1 MGDAPKPHDAIRS
14 VGREVGTVYSVDKDA
29 GRVLAL
35 IRLDLLSGAPLEI
48 GDTTL
53 TAHKPTWAHF
63 AMRGK
68 VRVTADADYQQ
79 WLAYLTTQQVR
90 TWLLWVKGTPAG
102 YIELLKQPD
111 QSVEIKFFG
120 LLPQFIGQ
128 GLGASL
134 ANAAVM
140 LAAQWTTGKIWLHT
154 CSADHPSALKNYQHA
169 GFVITHTETSV
180 EALPE
185 LNDSRLLTQ
194 EFVYSALTYHI
205 ENAG

>member
-1 MGDAPKPHDAIRS
+1 MNNIDVTTWYLQFEGTPPAQVTWPADVVLTEAEIPSPELSQFLFRT
-14 VGREVGTVYSVDKDA
+14 VGGPWRWFS
-29 GRVLAL
+29 
-35 IRLDLLSGAPLEI
+35 RLS
-48 GDTTL
+48 
-53 TAHKPTWAHF
+53 WN
-63 AMRGK
+63 
-68 VRVTADADYQQ
+68 YQQ
-79 WLAYLTTQQVR
+79 WLDYLTQQQVR
-90 TWLLWVKGTPAG
+90 TWILAVKGTPAG
-102 YIELLKQPD
+102 YIELLKHAD

-140 LAAQWTTGKIWLHT
+140 LAAQWNAGKIWLHT

-169 GFVITHTETSV
+169 GFVITQTETSV

-194 EFVYSALTYHI
+194 DFVYSALAYHT

>member
-1 MGDAPKPHDAIRS
+1 MNNIDVTTWYLQFEGTPPAQVTWPADVVLTEAEIPSPELSQFLFRT
-14 VGREVGTVYSVDKDA
+14 VGGPWRWFS
-29 GRVLAL
+29 
-35 IRLDLLSGAPLEI
+35 RLS
-48 GDTTL
+48 
-53 TAHKPTWAHF
+53 WN
-63 AMRGK
+63 
-68 VRVTADADYQQ
+68 YQQ
-79 WLAYLTTQQVR
+79 WLDYLTQQQVR
-90 TWLLWVKGTPAG
+90 TWILTVKGTPAG
-102 YIELLKQPD
+102 YIELLKHAD

-128 GLGASL
+128 GLGAPL
-134 ANAAVM
+134 AKAAVM

>member
-1 MGDAPKPHDAIRS
+1 MNNIDVTTWYLQFEGTPPAQVTWPADVVLTEAEIPSPELSQFLFRT
-14 VGREVGTVYSVDKDA
+14 VGGPWRWFS
-29 GRVLAL
+29 
-35 IRLDLLSGAPLEI
+35 RLS
-48 GDTTL
+48 
-53 TAHKPTWAHF
+53 WN
-63 AMRGK
+63 
-68 VRVTADADYQQ
+68 YQQ
-79 WLAYLTTQQVR
+79 WLDYLTLQQVR
-90 TWLLWVKGTPAG
+90 TWLLNVKGTPAG
-102 YIELLKQPD
+102 YIELLKHAD

-128 GLGASL
+128 GLGAPL
-134 ANAAVM
+134 AKAAVM

-185 LNDSRLLTQ
+185 LNGERLLTQ
-194 EFVYSALTYHI
+194 EFVFSALAHHI

>member
-1 MGDAPKPHDAIRS
+1 MNNIDVTTWYLQFEGTPPAQVTWPADVVLTEAEIPSPELSQFLFRT
-14 VGREVGTVYSVDKDA
+14 VGGPWRWFS
-29 GRVLAL
+29 
-35 IRLDLLSGAPLEI
+35 RLS
-48 GDTTL
+48 
-53 TAHKPTWAHF
+53 WN
-63 AMRGK
+63 
-68 VRVTADADYQQ
+68 YQQ
-79 WLAYLTTQQVR
+79 WLDYLTQQQVR
-90 TWLLWVKGTPAG
+90 TWLLAVKGTPAG
-102 YIELLKQPD
+102 YIELLKHAD

-128 GLGASL
+128 GLGAPL
-134 ANAAVM
+134 AKAAVM

>member
-1 MGDAPKPHDAIRS
+1 MNNIDVTTWYLQFEGTPPAQVTWPADVVLTEAEIPSPELSQFLFRT
-14 VGREVGTVYSVDKDA
+14 VGGPWRWFS
-29 GRVLAL
+29 
-35 IRLDLLSGAPLEI
+35 RLS
-48 GDTTL
+48 
-53 TAHKPTWAHF
+53 WN
-63 AMRGK
+63 
-68 VRVTADADYQQ
+68 YQQ
-79 WLAYLTTQQVR
+79 WLDYLTQQQVR
-90 TWLLWVKGTPAG
+90 TWILAVKGTPAG
-102 YIELLKQPD
+102 YIELLKHAD

-128 GLGASL
+128 GLGAPL
-134 ANAAVM
+134 AKAAVM

-154 CSADHPSALKNYQHA
+154 CSADHPSALKNYQQA

>member
-1 MGDAPKPHDAIRS
+1 MNNIDVTTWYLQFEGTPPAQVTWPADVVLTEAEIPSPELSQFLFRT
-14 VGREVGTVYSVDKDA
+14 VGGPWRWFS
-29 GRVLAL
+29 
-35 IRLDLLSGAPLEI
+35 RLS
-48 GDTTL
+48 
-53 TAHKPTWAHF
+53 WN
-63 AMRGK
+63 
-68 VRVTADADYQQ
+68 YQQ
-79 WLAYLTTQQVR
+79 WLDYLTQQQVR
-90 TWLLWVKGTPAG
+90 TWILAVKGTPAG
-102 YIELLKQPD
+102 YIELLKHAD

-134 ANAAVM
+134 ANSAVM
-140 LAAQWTTGKIWLHT
+140 LAAQWTAGKIWLHT

>member
-1 MGDAPKPHDAIRS
+1 MNNIDVTTWYLQFEGTPPAQVTWPADVVLTEAEIPSPELSQFLFRT
-14 VGREVGTVYSVDKDA
+14 VGGPWRWFS
-29 GRVLAL
+29 
-35 IRLDLLSGAPLEI
+35 RLS
-48 GDTTL
+48 
-53 TAHKPTWAHF
+53 WN
-63 AMRGK
+63 
-68 VRVTADADYQQ
+68 YQQ
-79 WLAYLTTQQVR
+79 WLDYLTQQQVR
-90 TWLLWVKGTPAG
+90 TWLLAVKGTPAG
-102 YIELLKQPD
+102 YIELLKHAD

-120 LLPQFIGQ
+120 LLPQFIGK
-128 GLGASL
+128 GLGAPL
-134 ANAAVM
+134 AKAAVM

-169 GFVITHTETSV
+169 GFVITHTETST

>member
-1 MGDAPKPHDAIRS
+1 MNNIDVTTWYLQFEGTPPAQVTWPADVVLTEAEIPSPELSQFLFRT
-14 VGREVGTVYSVDKDA
+14 VGGPWRWFS
-29 GRVLAL
+29 
-35 IRLDLLSGAPLEI
+35 RLS
-48 GDTTL
+48 
-53 TAHKPTWAHF
+53 WN
-63 AMRGK
+63 
-68 VRVTADADYQQ
+68 YQQ
-79 WLAYLTTQQVR
+79 WLDYLTQQQVR
-90 TWLLWVKGTPAG
+90 TWLLNVKGTPAG
-102 YIELLKQPD
+102 YIELLKHVD

-128 GLGASL
+128 GLGAPL
-134 ANAAVM
+134 AKAAVM

-185 LNDSRLLTQ
+185 LNDDRLLTQ
-194 EFVYSALTYHI
+194 EFVFSALAHHI